1 MDDQAIQL
9 SEKIDRYLRGK
20 MTEDE
25 HKSFEYQLAQ
35 NADLREE
42 VDNTEIAKEALHYR
56 GLRMEVRQIRERM
69 LKEEYETKIHTESEQ
84 VKTNEASYTSDVKI
98 RKLSFVQYSYRIAAG
113 IALLLVAFVAIQTLM
128 VSPEGLYAD
137 NIALSDL
144 SEVTRGGGETASQT
158 ALLDAYQQHEFMQVA
173 EIYNTLD
180 SPTSLEKYYAAASY
194 LQLNQYDQAIDIYQQ
209 IVVDKEL
216 EGENDFLQQESSYK
230 LALTYIHEGEYDQA
244 LPILKDL
251 DEHYPYYD
259 NLISGT
265 FMMKLNLLQFK
276 EKLFN

>member
-9 SEKIDRYLRGK
+9 AEKIDRYLTGK

-42 VDNTEIAKEALHYR
+42 VENTDIAKEAIYHR

-69 LKEEYETKIHTESEQ
+69 LQEELE
-84 VKTNEASYTSDVKI
+84 VKAHPENKQFIQEKTSDATQTKI
-98 RKLSFVQYSYRIAAG
+98 RKLSFFQYSYRIAAG
-113 IALLLVAFVAIQTLM
+113 IALLLVAFVAVQTVL

-158 ALLDAYQQHEFMQVA
+158 ALLDAYQQHNFEQVA
-173 EIYNTLD
+173 EIYSTLEA
-180 SPTSLEKYYAAASY
+180 PTSLELYYAAASY

-209 IVVDKEL
+209 IVVDQTL

-230 LALTYIHEGEYDQA
+230 LALTYIHEGDYDQA

-251 DEHYPYYD
+251 DERYPYYD

>member
-9 SEKIDRYLRGK
+9 AEKIDRYLRGK

-69 LKEEYETKIHTESEQ
+69 LQEEHEAKIHTESEQ
-84 VKTNEASYTSDVKI
+84 VKTNEASSTSDVKS
-98 RKLSFVQYSYRIAAG
+98 RKLSFFQYSYRIAAG
-113 IALLLVAFVAIQTLM
+113 IALLLVAFVAVQTIM

-158 ALLDAYQQHEFMQVA
+158 ALLDAYQQHDFELVA

-194 LQLNQYDQAIDIYQQ
+194 LQLNLYNQAIDIYQQ
-209 IVVDKEL
+209 IVADKEL

-230 LALTYIHEGEYDQA
+230 LALTYIHEGEFNQA

-259 NLISGT
+259 NLISST
-265 FMMKLNLLQFK
+265 FMMKLRLLQFK
-276 EKLFN
+276 ESLFK